1 MNRTIKKVLKLRFSF
16 FIPLL
21 TLRDLAGAPAGH
33 EDDYNVSTHAHHVH

>member
-21 TLRDLAGAPAGH
+21 TLRDLAGAPTGH